1 MNILEN
7 ENRIPINYVLPPD
20 IQREQINNNNT
31 IVRQNEQSLAFRIC
45 DLQPMDARGIFKN
58 VNLDM
63 RQYKKI
69 RMFIHAESIPG
80 NPPLPDTEGDSE
92 YDNRLVAFL
101 RLGTD
106 NKDNY
111 YQIEIPLKPT
121 PYTENTSNRLSADEV
136 WIPDQNE
143 LVVATSLLSKL
154 KSKALIGNAQ
164 GKALYFDEA
173 LNPISEFTPI
183 SSLPGEKKYKLSIR
197 GNPTLGAIRT
207 LMIGVKNPSEE
218 LGNTLCGEVWF
229 NELRLSGIEDEGGW
243 AAVGGLDANI
253 ADFANISATGRYAT
267 IGFGNVDQTPNQRA
281 REDLLQYDLVTN
293 LNLGQLVPEN
303 WGLEIPLNF
312 AAGET
317 IILSLIHI

>member
-1 MNILEN
+1 MPNGDEINTRWLQFKIPIQKGYYEETIYEPYFKSVNAIEDLRSIRFIRMLLHKFDQSVVFRFGTLDLVRGDWRQYTKRLNEEVLGNQNTTVDISTVNILEN
-7 ENRIPINYVLPPD
+7 ENRIPINYILPPG

-45 DLQPMDARGIFKN
+45 DLQPMDSRGIFKN

-80 NPPLPDTEGDSE
+80 NQPLPEAEGESE

-121 PYTENTSNRLSADEV
+121 AYNENTSNRLSADEV

-143 LVVATSLLSKL
+143 LVVATSLSVSYTHL
-154 KSKALIGNAQ
+154 
-164 GKALYFDEA
+164 
-173 LNPISEFTPI
+173 T
-183 SSLPGEKKYKLSIR
+183 LPTS
-197 GNPTLGAIRT
+197 
-207 LMIGVKNPSEE
+207 
-218 LGNTLCGEVWF
+218 
-229 NELRLSGIEDEGGW
+229 
-243 AAVGGLDANI
+243 
-253 ADFANISATGRYAT
+253 
-267 IGFGNVDQTPNQRA
+267 
-281 REDLLQYDLVTN
+281 DLV
-293 LNLGQLVPEN
+293 
-303 WGLEIPLNF
+303 
-312 AAGET
+312 
-317 IILSLIHI
+317 